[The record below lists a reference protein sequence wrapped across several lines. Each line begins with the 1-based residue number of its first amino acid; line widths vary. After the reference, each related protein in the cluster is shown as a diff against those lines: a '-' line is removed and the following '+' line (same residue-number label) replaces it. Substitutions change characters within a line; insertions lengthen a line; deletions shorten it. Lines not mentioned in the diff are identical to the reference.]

1 MSACRFQIV
10 DSSKRKAVPCAILIC
25 GSKDDVRIEI
35 DESATVDDVPAF
47 FIPFLEKGERLI
59 CGDLALRWLRERIV
73 PPGRQNLG
81 EVLRAAGLNEYDEVE
96 LLRAGKGKSSHDS
109 FLVHEIDPSEDAAS
123 DGSART
129 QRRASL
135 GAALQARRVCK
146 GLSQKE
152 LADRVSMKQPALS
165 KIESG
170 SANPTFDTLSDLDD
184 SLEVHGNRIVDT
196 SRGFLWNERRE
207 TVFALLFEQWP
218 DLAYIYERIVN
229 ELGAYDPS
237 DAAAV
242 MDSMVIA
249 HGLRELMNSAPKCFG
264 GLDDVGSAF
273 QKEERARGAVEAA
286 LDALDEEG
294 LKERVA
300 ADASLGGPLNEK
312 IAAWAAARHEGTL
325 NNQSKASQ
333 ALYGD
338 PKRPGTAV
346 KGWVRS
352 QGFAHERAHYHR
364 NMAQRRHPSRAEYLH
379 VLEFLEDVI
388 YARFGVALDAKHRLQ
403 NAIAKANRVTAAG
416 DYGEPSEAD
425 VRGALALGAM
435 NGLEPLLFSELRNP
449 KWLKVL
455 EDQGVFRQ
463 YADDVEK
470 GKNPDYPVF
479 APYLAQ
485 CASVAPDDVCNI
497 LKCLL
502 DIKHPFFVHVALDCA
517 SGLPE
522 SHLARVGEMAEMA
535 FGWKSHDGASVLF
548 DPQQLAG
555 MLRRMLGSQDDM
567 VKKKGKR
574 LLAVAIKLTHAEGHG
589 FYAPLSALIGE
600 YEYREFFDAST
611 ADLPDLE
618 RLDLARTA
626 LVNGIRL
633 RNEHAKNRDASFEII
648 ESLSD
653 EALSASEK
661 TSSLV
666 ALTAICKDIVGN
678 NAQDFWGSLRQII
691 DKKPPI
697 MQRIAFQVL
706 HERLLANA
714 DEGVPGTAAY
724 GLLEYIVSKG
734 FLFDSEYQKESL
746 PLLADYGVR
755 ATDES
760 LASFFGQL
768 DERSAANRQR
778 LSRRFEGGSREHVDA
793 VRWAIMHTEKAEHRI
808 LQQFK
813 EGRLPPEKLRRLR
826 AYERKHGGPM
836 EEPRSMS
843 GLMSIGWGKSPVS
856 ADTLAL
862 MKKDDLFSYLNG
874 WTPSQADLLN
884 FLSRESLA
892 SELSAMVEM
901 SPFAFNG
908 CLDELEGLH
917 PVYVRGVFDGW
928 GKALRNAREIPLDEA
943 ILLAHWVVVTFG
955 AGDVSSGEAHGE
967 AASERYQTKRAAA
980 WLIEEVAKRCGDDV
994 DASTVSLIVEIVN
1007 ELSKGDVDDPG
1018 DEDGDYADDY
1028 ADEASLQALGNHVRL
1043 IAITASLKM
1052 LSSHPNMTDASREV
1066 LHRIVRSAMPANTKS
1081 EADVFALALDCG
1093 GLFDCGQDFL
1103 EENKASL
1110 LGDVAED
1117 ALQQKLLSMMLFVL
1131 NPHPRAIEFL
1141 REPVETCLDAGPHQ
1155 IASFETS
1162 ITKKSFMRALGDWL
1176 CSGIFWDTIDLRD
1189 PLLKRWFSLSSG
1201 EEKGA
1206 ALLHVGRGLAGLS
1219 NPESLSEER
1228 IERIKAL
1235 WDYVADEYGDEPG
1248 AVRGLLDLAETG
1260 RFDPAWL
1267 RGKMVR
1273 EAQGDAIMRDLACHG
1288 DAFLKLVEGDPK
1300 WGMRLIG
1307 SVPEGQGT
1315 GASLFSVGKLSKEV
1329 IGCFI
1334 AQGGS
1339 KEDSDLVSFMDWVA
1353 RKHDLNIDEY
1363 VAAL

>member
-10 DSSKRKAVPCAILIC
+10 DSSKRRAAPCAILVC
-25 GSKDDVRIEI
+25 GPKDDVRIEI
-35 DESATVDDVPAF
+35 SESATVDDVPAF

-73 PPGRQNLG
+73 PSGRQNLG
-81 EVLRAAGLNEYDEVE
+81 EVLKAAGLNEYDEIE

-109 FLVHEIDPSEDAAS
+109 FLVHEIDPSEDMAF
-123 DGSART
+123 DGDVRM
-129 QRRASL
+129 QRRADL
-135 GAALQARRVCK
+135 GAALKSRRVNR

-170 SANPTFDTLSDLDD
+170 SANPTFDTLADLDD
-184 SLEVHGNRIVDT
+184 SLEAHGHRIVDT
-196 SRGFLWNERRE
+196 SRRFLWNERRE
-207 TVFALLFEQWP
+207 TVFALLLEQWP

-229 ELGAYDPS
+229 ELGGYDPS
-237 DAAAV
+237 NAAAV
-242 MDSMVIA
+242 MDSIVIA

-264 GLDDVGSAF
+264 GLDDVGSAS
-273 QKEERARGAVEAA
+273 QKEEDARRAVEAT
-286 LDALDEEG
+286 LDALDEG
-294 LKERVA
+294 GMKERVA

-312 IAAWAAARHEGTL
+312 IAAWASARHEGTL

-338 PKRPGTAV
+338 SKRPGTAV
-346 KGWVRS
+346 KGWVCS
-352 QGFAHERAHYHR
+352 QSFAQKRAHYHR
-364 NMAQRRHPSRAEYLH
+364 SMAQRKQPSRAEYLH

-388 YARFGVALDAKHRLQ
+388 HARFGIALDAKHRLQ
-403 NAIAKANRVTAAG
+403 NTIAKANRVTAAG

-435 NGLEPLLFSELRNP
+435 SGLEHLFFSELRNP
-449 KWLKVL
+449 EWLKAL
-455 EDQGVFRQ
+455 EGQGVFRQ
-463 YADDVEK
+463 YADDVKK
-470 GKNPDYPVF
+470 GKNPDYPAF
-479 APYLAQ
+479 TPYLAR
-485 CASVAPDDVCNI
+485 CASIAPDDVCSI
-497 LKCLL
+497 LKRLL
-502 DIKHPFFVHVALDCA
+502 DIEHPSFAHVALDCA

-522 SHLARVGEMAEMA
+522 SHLARVGEMVERA
-535 FGWKSHDGASVLF
+535 FGWKSRDGASVLF

-574 LLAVAIKLTHAEGHG
+574 LLAGAIELTQVEEHG
-589 FYAPLSALIGE
+589 FYAPLSALIDE

-611 ADLPDLE
+611 ADLSDVE

-633 RNEHAKNRDASFEII
+633 KNEHAKNRDASFQIVG
-648 ESLSD
+648 SLSD
-653 EALSASEK
+653 KGLSASEE
-661 TSSLV
+661 TSFLA
-666 ALTAICKDIVGN
+666 ALAAICKEIVGGN
-678 NAQDFWGSLRQII
+678 TQDFWGRLKRII

-706 HERLLANA
+706 HEHLLANA

-724 GLLEYIVSKG
+724 GLLEDIVSKD

-746 PLLADYGVR
+746 PLLSDYGAR

-768 DERSAANRQR
+768 DERSATNCQR
-778 LSRRFEGGSREHVDA
+778 LSRRFEGGPGRRVDA
-793 VRWAIMHTEKAEHRI
+793 VRWAIKKAERTEHRI

-813 EGRLPPEKLRRLR
+813 EGRLPPEKLRRLK

-836 EEPRSMS
+836 EEPRSTS
-843 GLMSIGWGKSPVS
+843 GLMSTGWAKSPVG

-874 WTPSQADLLN
+874 WAPSQADLLN

-901 SPFAFNG
+901 SPFAFSG
-908 CLDELEGLH
+908 CGAELERLH

-928 GKALRNAREIPLDEA
+928 GKALRNMREIPLDEA
-943 ILLAHWVVVTFG
+943 VQLAHWAVMAFG
-955 AGDVSSGEAHGE
+955 AEDAFSEEADGG
-967 AASERYQTKRAAA
+967 AASERYQTRRAAA
-980 WLIEEVAKRCGDDV
+980 WFIEEVAERCGDVV
-994 DASTVSLIVEIVN
+994 DASAVSRIVEIVD

-1018 DEDGDYADDY
+1018 DEDGDYAD
-1028 ADEASLQALGNHVRL
+1028 EASLQALGNHVRP
-1043 IAITASLKM
+1043 IAVSTSLKM
-1052 LSSHPNMTDASREV
+1052 LSSCPNMTVPDCEA
-1066 LHRIVRSAMPANTKS
+1066 LHRIVRSAMPANTES

-1093 GLFDCGQDFL
+1093 GLFDCGQGFL
-1103 EENKASL
+1103 EENKVFL
-1110 LGDVAED
+1110 FGNVAED
-1117 ALQQKLLSMMLFVL
+1117 ALQQKLLSMMLFML
-1131 NPHPRAIEFL
+1131 NPHPRVIEFL

-1162 ITKKSFMRALGDWL
+1162 ITKKSFMHALGDWL
-1176 CSGIFWDTIDLRD
+1176 CSGIFWDTIGLRD

-1201 EEKGA
+1201 KEKGA

-1219 NPESLSEER
+1219 NPKSLSEER

-1235 WDYVADEYGDEPG
+1235 WDYVADEHGDEPG

-1329 IGCFI
+1329 IDCFI

-1339 KEDSDLVSFMDWVA
+1339 KEDPDLVSFMDWVA

>member
-10 DSSKRKAVPCAILIC
+10 DSSKRRAVPCAILVC
-25 GSKDDVRIEI
+25 DSKDDVRIEI
-35 DESATVDDVPAF
+35 SESATANDVPAF

-81 EVLRAAGLNEYDEVE
+81 EVLKAAGLNEYDEIE
-96 LLRAGKGKSSHDS
+96 LLRAGRGKSSHDS
-109 FLVHEIDPSEDAAS
+109 FLVHEIGPSEDAAL
-123 DGSART
+123 DEDVRT
-129 QRRASL
+129 QRRANL
-135 GAALQARRVCK
+135 GSALKARRIGK

-170 SANPTFDTLSDLDD
+170 IANPTFDTLADLDD
-184 SLEVHGNRIVDT
+184 SLEAHGNRIVDT

-207 TVFALLFEQWP
+207 TVFALLLEQWP

-229 ELGAYDPS
+229 ELGGYDPS
-237 DAAAV
+237 NAAAV

-273 QKEERARGAVEAA
+273 QKEERAREAVEAA
-286 LDALDEEG
+286 LDSLDVGG
-294 LKERVA
+294 LKERIA
-300 ADASLGGPLNEK
+300 ADASIGGSLNEK
-312 IAAWAAARHEGTL
+312 IAAWADARHEGTF

-364 NMAQRRHPSRAEYLH
+364 SMAQRRHPSRAEYLH
-379 VLEFLEDVI
+379 VLGFLEDVI

-463 YADDVEK
+463 YADDVK
-470 GKNPDYPVF
+470 QGKNPDYPAF
-479 APYLAQ
+479 APYLAR
-485 CASVAPDDVCNI
+485 CAPVAPDDVCNI
-497 LKCLL
+497 LKRLL
-502 DIKHPFFVHVALDCA
+502 DIEHPSFAHVALDCA

-522 SHLARVGEMAEMA
+522 SHLARVGEMAERA
-535 FGWKSHDGASVLF
+535 FGWKSRDGASVLF

-574 LLAVAIKLTHAEGHG
+574 LLAVAIELTQVEEHG
-589 FYAPLSALIGE
+589 FYAPLSALIDE
-600 YEYREFFDAST
+600 YEYREFFDTST
-611 ADLPDLE
+611 ADLSDVE

-633 RNEHAKNRDASFEII
+633 RNEHAKNRDASFQIVG
-648 ESLSD
+648 SLSD
-653 EALSASEK
+653 EDLSASEE
-661 TSSLV
+661 TSFLA
-666 ALTAICKDIVGN
+666 ALAAICKEIVGGN
-678 NAQDFWGSLRQII
+678 TQDFWGSLRQII

-724 GLLEYIVSKG
+724 GLLEDIVSKD

-746 PLLADYGVR
+746 PLLADYGAR
-755 ATDES
+755 ATEES

-778 LSRRFEGGSREHVDA
+778 LSRRFEGSSREHIDA

-843 GLMSIGWGKSPVS
+843 VLMSIGWGKSTVS

-862 MKKDDLFSYLNG
+862 MKRDDLFSYLNG

-884 FLSRESLA
+884 FVTREGLA

-908 CLDELEGLH
+908 CLDELERLH

-928 GKALRNAREIPLDEA
+928 GNALRNAREIPLHEA
-943 ILLAHWVVVTFG
+943 ILLAHWAVMAFG
-955 AGDVSSGEAHGE
+955 AEDASSEEADGGVV
-967 AASERYQTKRAAA
+967 SERYQTKRAAA
-980 WLIEEVAKRCGDDV
+980 WFIEEVVERCGDAV
-994 DASTVSLIVEIVN
+994 DASTVSQIVEIVN

-1018 DEDGDYADDY
+1018 NEDGDY
-1028 ADEASLQALGNHVRL
+1028 ADEASLQATGNRVRL
-1043 IAITASLKM
+1043 IAISISLKA
-1052 LSSHPNMTDASREV
+1052 LSNCPSMTGTSREV
-1066 LHRIVRSAMPANTKS
+1066 LHRIVRSAMPTNTES
-1081 EADVFALALDCG
+1081 EADVFALALGCG
-1093 GLFDCGQDFL
+1093 GLFECSQGFL
-1103 EENKASL
+1103 EENKAFL
-1110 LGDVAED
+1110 LGGVAED
-1117 ALQQKLLSMMLFVL
+1117 ALQQKLLSLMLFVL
-1131 NPHPRAIEFL
+1131 NPHSRVIEFL
-1141 REPVETCLDAGPHQ
+1141 REPVETCLEADPHHV
-1155 IASFETS
+1155 ASFEIP
-1162 ITKKSFMRALGDWL
+1162 ITKKGFMHALGDWL
-1176 CSGIFWDTIDLRD
+1176 CVGIFWGTIGLDD
-1189 PLLKRWFSLSSG
+1189 PLLRRWLSLSSG
-1201 EEKGA
+1201 KEKGA
-1206 ALLHVGRGLAGLS
+1206 ALMHVGQGLAGLS

-1228 IERIKAL
+1228 IERVKAL
-1235 WDYVADEYGDEPG
+1235 WDCVDEGHGDEPG

-1273 EAQGDAIMRDLACHG
+1273 EAQGDALMRDLARHD
-1288 DAFLKLVEGDPK
+1288 DAFLKLAEGDPK
-1300 WGMRLIG
+1300 WGMRLIE
-1307 SVPEGQGT
+1307 SVPEGQRT
-1315 GASLFSVGKLSKEV
+1315 PPPLFSVGRLSKKL
-1329 IGCFI
+1329 IGCFV

-1339 KEDSDLVSFMDWVA
+1339 KEDPDLASFMNWVA
-1353 RKHDLNIDEY
+1353 RGYDLNIDEY
-1363 VAAL
+1363 VAALG